1 MDRSARSCPVPY
13 LSMEILGRK
22 KILVD
27 ACSRPESWWFGGA
40 RVGRHEGSDYAAPL
54 ATSVCLRLAATLFD
68 VQQDD
73 VRIPETATTRWR
85 PKACIHFQQTPSAAS
100 GFGEES
106 RAMVRVREVTSGRD
120 WGSSSDA
127 SCQKPSQQE
136 QHSAADILPNHH
148 RHDRCE
154 NLKPAV
160 TTTMCMGEPNMRFPH
175 T

>member
-1 MDRSARSCPVPY
+1 MPPAACRDERMDRSARSCPVPF

-106 RAMVRVREVTSGRD
+106 RAMVRVREVTRLAPSLRQCPPPALASPLRTLAPILSPSMQT
-120 WGSSSDA
+120 SSVA
-127 SCQKPSQQE
+127 
-136 QHSAADILPNHH
+136 
-148 RHDRCE
+148 
-154 NLKPAV
+154 AV
-160 TTTMCMGEPNMRFPH
+160 TSLH
-175 T
+175 S

>member
-1 MDRSARSCPVPY
+1 MPPAASRDERMDRSARSCPVPF

-106 RAMVRVREVTSGRD
+106 RAMVRVREVTRLASFLSTSMLSPASRFSLVHNPRL
-120 WGSSSDA
+120 SSVNTLTVHA
-127 SCQKPSQQE
+127 
-136 QHSAADILPNHH
+136 N
-148 RHDRCE
+148 
-154 NLKPAV
+154 
-160 TTTMCMGEPNMRFPH
+160 F
-175 T
+175 